1 MDIYMLKTDD
11 LFNTFKDFNG
21 FTLSE
26 FNDLNEL
33 PKKLIKLLKKA
44 KKYDMVYSL
53 HNFMLD
59 FNLEQKTTSNE
70 EYMMFIPDEKFNLK
84 IM

>member
-1 MDIYMLKTDD
+1 MDIYMLKTDE

-33 PKKLIKLLKKA
+33 PKNLIKLLKEA
-44 KKYDMVYSL
+44 KKNDMVYSL

-59 FNLEQKTTSNE
+59 FNLEQKTTSHD